1 MELFKSY
8 MQLSEGPKEN
18 KVEHLLL
25 REKTAVDVYLHAE
38 KINRLTWANILI
50 EQPSAASL
58 TLCLTGTKA
67 TETNKSKAQIG
78 LYEVQQ

>member
-8 MQLSEGPKEN
+8 MQLSEGPKVN

-58 TLCLTGTKA
+58 TLCLTGTNA

>member
-25 REKTAVDVYLHAE
+25 REKAAVDVYLHAE

-58 TLCLTGTKA
+58 TLCLTGTK
-67 TETNKSKAQIG
+67 TTDTNKSKAQIG
-78 LYEVQQ
+78 FYEVQ